1 MKDFN
6 KEWKDWKSDMIGFLL
21 VGLIL
26 GFCIGILI
34 QSGGEIVN
42 AKMQYQI

>member
-1 MKDFN
+1 MEKNKIKDMKNFD
-6 KEWKDWKSDMIGFLL
+6 KEWRDWKSDMIGFLL

-34 QSGGEIVN
+34 
-42 AKMQYQI
+42 